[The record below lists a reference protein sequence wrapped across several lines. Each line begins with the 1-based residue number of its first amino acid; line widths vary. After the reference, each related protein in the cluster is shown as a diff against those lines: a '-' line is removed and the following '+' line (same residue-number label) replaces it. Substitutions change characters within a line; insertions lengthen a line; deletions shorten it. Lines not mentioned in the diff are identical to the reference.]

1 MKRKIVAAI
10 IIVIV
15 VIAGIGGIKALQ
27 IRKLIASG
35 KGFAPPPETVSSA
48 VAREEKWQGYLS
60 AIGSVI
66 ADQGVMVTPEIAGT
80 VREIKFES
88 GSVVAKGDLLVRMD
102 TSSEEAQLRSLEAQ
116 VEFAKVSLDRQLTLR
131 TNQLVSQSDL
141 DSADAAW
148 KQAVAN
154 ADNVRATIEKKT
166 IHAPFAGQL
175 GIRLISLGQ
184 YLDAGKPIVSLI
196 ALSPVHA
203 SFTLPQQD
211 LAQLKLGMKVRV
223 TTDTYTNRVFEA
235 TLTAMNP
242 DLDSSTRSVPVLAT
256 VTNEDHALRPGMYV
270 KAEVLLP
277 EERTVVVIP
286 ATAIL
291 SAPFGDSVYII
302 EEKPGKDGK
311 PGLTVRQQFVRTG
324 QARGDLITVESGLK
338 PGDRIVSAGA
348 FKLRN
353 GMAIVENNSLVPPSE
368 KSPHPP
374 EA

>member
-1 MKRKIVAAI
+1 MKRKILAAI

-15 VIAGIGGIKALQ
+15 VIAGIGGVKVLQ
-27 IRKLIASG
+27 IKTLIAAG
-35 KGFAPPPETVSSA
+35 KHFAPPPETVSSA

-66 ADQGVMVTPEIAGT
+66 AHQGILVTPEIAGT
-80 VREIKFES
+80 VKEIKFES

-102 TSSEEAQLRSLEAQ
+102 TSSEEAQLRALEAQ

-166 IHAPFAGQL
+166 IRAPFDGEL

-184 YLDAGKPIVSLI
+184 YLEAGKSIVALI
-196 ALSPVHA
+196 ALVPVHA

-223 TTDTYTNRVFEA
+223 TTDTYTNRVFDA

-291 SAPFGDSVYII
+291 SAPFGDSVYVI

-324 QARGDLITVESGLK
+324 QARGDLITVVSGLK
-338 PGDRIVSAGA
+338 PGDRVVSAGA

>member
-235 TLTAMNP
+235 ILTAMNP